1 MPASTT
7 SALTENDREN
17 FGSVN
22 ADNLLN
28 ETPAVSKGNIG
39 GKMRLMDALN
49 Q

>member
-1 MPASTT
+1 MTGKT
-7 SALTENDREN
+7 
-17 FGSVN
+17 FGSVD

-28 ETPAVSKGNIG
+28 ETTAVSKGNIG